1 MRAALYAR
9 ISQDEHGTEKG
20 VQRQLE
26 DARALAE
33 ARGWSVVGEWTDND
47 VSAYSGARR
56 DGYQALMDA
65 AGNKQFDRIVIY
77 MTSRLWRSRAERAQ
91 AMDILA
97 ANRISVAAVSGPE
110 LDLTSA
116 SGRMVAGILGEFDTA
131 ESAIKSERIA
141 RAALQRAQEGRASG
155 PVLYGWRRERILDDS
170 GRPVSFR
177 DVEDPAQAKI
187 VGEITD
193 RLIMGEPL
201 RSIAEDLNQRGEPV
215 PSGREDVRWRS
226 GTCRKLALRP
236 ANIAKR
242 VHHGE
247 VIGDAAWPA
256 IVTPEQFDRVTALL
270 TNPRRRKSRD
280 ATRKHLLTY
289 GIGKCGVC
297 GSVLRAVARKQ
308 KRKRTE
314 DVTLELYV
322 CDVNGCVG
330 RYEEKVDQLV
340 AAVVIE
346 RLSRPDARDVFTPP
360 ASDDGFEA
368 RKQADDLRRRLDEA
382 AEDYA
387 EGILDRQ
394 QLAAITARI
403 RPALDKA
410 EAEVARS
417 FAQPSG
423 GRLQPLF
430 DGQADEAWSA
440 LDVVARRRV
449 LNLLGITV
457 AIMPTRQ
464 GPGFEPKD
472 VRIEWGTP

>member
-9 ISQDEHGTEKG
+9 ISQDEAGTEKG

-155 PVLYGWRRERILDDS
+155 PVLYGWRRERILDDA

-177 DVEDPAQAKI
+177 DVEDPMQAKI

-193 RLIMGEPL
+193 RLILGEPL
-201 RSIAEDLNQRGEPV
+201 RSIAEDLNERGEPV

-256 IVTPEQFDRVTALL
+256 IVSPEQFDRVTALL

-330 RYEEKVDQLV
+330 RYEEKVDELV
-340 AAVVIE
+340 SAVVIE

-360 ASDDGFEA
+360 ADDDGIEA

-403 RPALDKA
+403 RPALDEA

-423 GRLQPLF
+423 ERLQPLF

-440 LDVVARRRV
+440 LDVVARRQV

-464 GPGFEPKD
+464 GPGFEPTD
-472 VRIEWGTP
+472 VVIEWGS